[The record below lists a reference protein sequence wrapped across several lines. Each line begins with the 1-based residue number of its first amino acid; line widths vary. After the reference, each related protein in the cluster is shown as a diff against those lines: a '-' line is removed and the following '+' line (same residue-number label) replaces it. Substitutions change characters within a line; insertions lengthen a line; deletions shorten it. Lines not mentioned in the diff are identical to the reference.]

1 MDFYRFCQILNENM
15 GNERPEDD
23 TEYPRAGGRRDFRAS
38 LVVKNGVLHDTKKNV
53 PLAAIPPQL
62 FQGIVG
68 APNDTY
74 TLDAPV
80 VVSGDYYFVAGG
92 WRDPDDIDD
101 HSNEKFLRGE
111 VEIYVLYKAIL
122 TNDRTKEKVE
132 IPEEIASKLFGAET
146 GFPYQVEYDD
156 EVDEY
161 DNINF
166 TVR

>member
-1 MDFYRFCQILNENM
+1 MDFYRFCRILNENM
-15 GNERPEDD
+15 GNDRPEDD
-23 TEYPRAGGRRDFRAS
+23 TEHPRAGGRRDFRAS
-38 LVVKNGVLHDTKKNV
+38 LVVKNGILHDTKKNA

-80 VVSGDYYFVAGG
+80 VVSGDYEFVDGWGDSDKKFIRGG
-92 WRDPDDIDD
+92 
-101 HSNEKFLRGE
+101 

-122 TNDRTKEKVE
+122 TNDRTKQKVE
-132 IPEEIASKLFGAET
+132 IPEEIASKLFGAEP

-156 EVDEY
+156 DVDEY

-166 TVR
+166 TVG